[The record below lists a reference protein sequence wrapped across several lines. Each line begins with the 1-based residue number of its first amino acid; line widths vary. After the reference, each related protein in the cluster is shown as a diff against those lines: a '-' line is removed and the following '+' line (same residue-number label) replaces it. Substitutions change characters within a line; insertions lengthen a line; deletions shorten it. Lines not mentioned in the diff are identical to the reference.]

1 MSSQYE
7 SDQALII
14 ACRAGDAR
22 GWEHLL
28 AAYER
33 LVFSIPLSYG
43 LSREDA
49 ADITQLTFT
58 ALLQSIDVVRSDSR
72 LSAWLAT
79 VSRRYTWRVL
89 QQRRRESS
97 DGFEFLDET
106 LPILGKTSENPVER
120 WEMLEWLHSSLG
132 QLNQR
137 CQDLL
142 LALYF
147 DTQEP
152 SYAEVAERIGV
163 PVGSIGPTRARCL
176 ERLKQLMV
184 EYDR

>member
-1 MSSQYE
+1 MNNQYDT
-7 SDQALII
+7 DQDLIA
-14 ACRAGDAR
+14 ACRNSDPR
-22 GWEHLL
+22 GWERLL
-28 AAYER
+28 ENYER

-49 ADITQLTFT
+49 ADVTQLTFT
-58 ALLQSIDVVRSDSR
+58 ALLQSIDTLRGDSR

-79 VSRRYTWRVL
+79 VSRRYTWRTL
-89 QQRRRESS
+89 QQGRRESS
-97 DGFEFLDET
+97 DGFEFIDET
-106 LPILGKTSENPVER
+106 LPILGKTSESPVER
-120 WEMLEWLHSSLG
+120 WELLEWLNSSLV

-137 CQDLL
+137 CRDLL

-152 SYAEVAERIGV
+152 SYAQIAEQFGI

-176 ERLKQLMV
+176 ERLKQLLG
-184 EYDR
+184 ER